1 MSNGM
6 LFVVIVVAAFLF
18 FATQFGAKESHFSTQ
33 TMVILLFVVGLVL
46 YFLWTGT
53 SVSLTTS

>member
-1 MSNGM
+1 M